1 MTFDFYPSWT
11 QDTRGALGLHQ
22 IKKLH
27 KTKSNHH
34 LILGGVP
41 FRRGPFYK
49 KYWNSKILVGPP
61 ASPTFRP
68 CFVGPSLPCCPKR
81 CDTTH
86 LPKNYLLL
94 DKLTLKMCVP
104 LFKLDYTSIRLSL
117 EPFIEDFQKKTL
129 INNLFG
135 QTCCYAETPPNLSVK
150 SIH

>member
-1 MTFDFYPSWT
+1 MTFDFHPSWT

-86 LPKNYLLL
+86 LPKNYVQV

-117 EPFIEDFQKKTL
+117 EPFIEDFQKK
-129 INNLFG
+129 
-135 QTCCYAETPPNLSVK
+135 
-150 SIH
+150 H